1 MCHGDQLIELIVS
14 AIAGEAL
21 TLMIVALALWVICNL
36 WTSALS
42 TIDEYHCENE
52 YRQEKLRRQKWF
64 LKEYQ

>member
-42 TIDEYHCENE
+42 AIDEYHCEKE
-52 YRQEKLRRQKWF
+52 YRLEKLRRQKW
-64 LKEYQ
+64 LL